1 MYCNHCGT
9 AIPADQLVCASCGH
23 SQLDAR
29 ASLVARSRVGEHL
42 HLLAIFWFVVGAFML
57 VPAGVLWVLATL
69 AHVTTGG
76 NPMTHVMGPIFFGA
90 LSTIFLVVALANLIT
105 GWGLMRVRPWGR
117 MLALVMGFI
126 ALLHPPFGTA
136 LGIYTLY
143 VLLPSDAGAEY
154 DRLAAGAQ
162 AQRAATA

>member
-9 AIPADQLVCASCGH
+9 PIPAEQLVCTTCGR

-42 HLLAIFWFVVGAFML
+42 HLLAIFWFVVGSFML
-57 VPAGVLWVLATL
+57 VPAGVMWVLATL
-69 AHVTTGG
+69 AGSMGPDH
-76 NPMTHVMGPIFFGA
+76 MTRVAGPIFFGA

-105 GWGLMRVRPWGR
+105 GWGLLRVRAWGR

-162 AQRAATA
+162 AQRVATA

>member
-9 AIPADQLVCASCGH
+9 LIPADQLVCTNCGR

-29 ASLVARSRVGEHL
+29 TSIVTRSRVGEHL
-42 HLLAIFWFVVGAFML
+42 HLLSILWFVIGAFML
-57 VPAGVLWVLATL
+57 ICAGVMWVLAAL
-69 AHVTTGG
+69 ARVTTHG
-76 NPMTHVMGPIFFGA
+76 NPMTHTAGPIFFGA
-90 LSTIFLVVALANLIT
+90 ISLFCLVVALANLIT
-105 GWGLMRVRPWGR
+105 GWGLLRVRPWGR

-143 VLLPSDAGAEY
+143 VLLPSDAGLEY
-154 DRLAAGAQ
+154 ERMAAGAE
-162 AQRAATA
+162 ARTATA

>member
-1 MYCNHCGT
+1 MYCNQCGT
-9 AIPADQLVCASCGH
+9 PIPSDQLVCTACGY

-29 ASLVARSRVGEHL
+29 TSLMART
-42 HLLAIFWFVVGAFML
+42 
-57 VPAGVLWVLATL
+57 GVMWVLATL
-69 AHVTTGG
+69 AGSMGPDH
-76 NPMTHVMGPIFFGA
+76 MTRVAGPIFFGA
-90 LSTIFLVVALANLIT
+90 LSTIFFVVALANLIT
-105 GWGLMRVRPWGR
+105 GWGLLRVRPWGR

-154 DRLAAGAQ
+154 DRMAAGAE